1 MASSWAVWVRR
12 VLVFR
17 IGPIV
22 IKVVLPGTEH
32 CGDRGSLNVIAICL
46 GQCLQ
51 RIVRSIPKRIGSVA
65 AGPGSG
71 LVAECENPRRL
82 LKRMGR
88 REVVVEAISIHR
100 IRSRFNTFGTLV
112 REHSLPASS
121 EKCSR
126 FDADASDHKMLATP
140 DITLWS

>member
-1 MASSWAVWVRR
+1 M
-12 VLVFR
+12 
-17 IGPIV
+17 
-22 IKVVLPGTEH
+22 
-32 CGDRGSLNVIAICL
+32 
-46 GQCLQ
+46 GQF
-51 RIVRSIPKRIGSVA
+51 SVENTDQ
-65 AGPGSG
+65 PGSG
-71 LVAECENPRRL
+71 LNGTQQ
-82 LKRMGR
+82 GR

-121 EKCSR
+121 ERCSR